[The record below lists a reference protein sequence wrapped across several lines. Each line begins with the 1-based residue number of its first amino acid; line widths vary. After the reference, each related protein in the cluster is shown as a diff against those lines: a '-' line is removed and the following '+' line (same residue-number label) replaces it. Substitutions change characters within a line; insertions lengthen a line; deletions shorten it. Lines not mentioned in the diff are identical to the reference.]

1 MAGHATQTHAAQTH
15 ATQTHATQTHAQTQ
29 AQLPSAN
36 PIPEPPP
43 PHGFTFSKASDNTQ
57 LINVLNGATKITDI
71 QCFGQPCHFIK
82 ELEAALTEM
91 GEARFTVWIKSH
103 AAPAWQHAHTA

>member
-1 MAGHATQTHAAQTH
+1 MAGRA
-15 ATQTHATQTHAQTQ
+15 
-29 AQLPSAN
+29 AQLPTAN

-43 PHGFTFSKASDNTQ
+43 LHGFTFSKASDNTQ

-91 GEARFTVWIKSH
+91 GEARFTVWVKGH